1 MCSSAAKN
9 EYPSSLP
16 PFKGG
21 RGGSIIII
29 GAGLGGLEC
38 GYILAKHGLQVT
50 VLEHDARVGGCLQS
64 FRRGDTLF
72 DAGFHYVGGLAEGQP
87 LHRIFSY
94 LDLLDLP
101 WQRMDTDCFD
111 EVIIGDR
118 RFPFAQGHEA
128 FAERLTECFPHQRE
142 NLKQYTRFLQHVGE
156 HVFDPLQPDYQGNPL
171 FGESAYDWLCR
182 TISDPLL
189 RQVLSGTS
197 LKMELRA
204 ETLPLYTFAQINDSF
219 IQSAWRLSG
228 GGQQIADRLR
238 QGIEAMG
245 GQVRT
250 RATVTRLME
259 YNGRINQVEINGEER
274 LQADCVIS
282 NAHPAVTL
290 SLVDDCP
297 AIRKIYRRRIAA
309 LDNTDGMFTAN
320 IRLKPNTLPYL
331 NRNLFIHREGADL
344 WQNPTDS
351 MLVHFYPDAHALDIL
366 TPMRWEEV
374 APWADKPRGRRGEDY
389 VAFKA
394 QKTEECLRRAEPFLP
409 GLHQAIDRI
418 YTSTP
423 LSYTHYT
430 LTPFGSAYGI
440 RKDCRSPLATVL
452 TPRTPLPNLFLTGQN
467 LNLHGILG
475 VSMTALMTCKLI
487 MN

>member
-1 MCSSAAKN
+1 MRSGFMSSV
-9 EYPSSLP
+9 
-16 PFKGG
+16 
-21 RGGSIIII
+21 III

-38 GYILAKHGLQVT
+38 GYILAKKGLQVT

-64 FRRGDTLF
+64 FRRGSTLF
-72 DAGFHYVGGLAEGQP
+72 DAGFHYVGGLVEGQP

-101 WQRMDTDCFD
+101 WQRLDTDCFD

-118 RFPFAQGHEA
+118 HFPFAQGHEA
-128 FAERLTECFPHQRE
+128 FAERLTDCFPHQRE
-142 NLKQYTRFLQHVGE
+142 NLRQYTRFLQQVGE

-171 FGESAYDWLCR
+171 FGESAYQWLCS

-204 ETLPLYTFAQINDSF
+204 ESLPLYTFAQINDSF

-228 GGQQIADRLR
+228 GGQQIAERLR
-238 QGIEAMG
+238 RRIEEMG

-250 RATVTRLME
+250 RATVTRLIE
-259 YNGRINQVEINGEER
+259 HNGRISQAEINGGER
-274 LQADCVIS
+274 LQADLFIS
-282 NAHPAVTL
+282 NIHPSVTL
-290 SLVDDCP
+290 ELINDCP
-297 AIRKIYRRRIAA
+297 AVRKIYRKRIAS
-309 LDNTDGMFTAN
+309 LDNTGGMFTAN
-320 IRLKPNTLPYL
+320 ISLKPNRLPYL

-351 MLVHFYPDAHALDIL
+351 MLVHFYPNEHALDLL

-374 APWADKPRGRRGEDY
+374 SAWADKPRGRRGEDY

-394 QKTEECLRRAEPFLP
+394 QKTEECLQRAEQYIPDLR
-409 GLHQAIDRI
+409 QAIDRV

-430 LTPFGSAYGI
+430 FTPRGSAYGI
-440 RKDCRSPLATVL
+440 RKDWRSPLTTVL

-467 LNLHGILG
+467 LNLHGVLG
-475 VSMTALMTCKLI
+475 VSMTALMTCKAVVSD
-487 MN
+487 